1 MALPVETAVWPER
14 LASLHREHYRSLVR
28 LASLLL
34 GDVGTSEEVVQD
46 AFVRLQVRRSG
57 PRDPER
63 AAAYLRTAVINGAR
77 SQIRRRNVRERYL
90 GRRTVAPW
98 GPSAEAGALIGAEQQ
113 RVLAALECLPDR
125 QREAIA
131 LRFYLD
137 LSEADIAAAMK
148 VTPGSVKT
156 HIHRGLA
163 TLSELLEEQR

>member
-1 MALPVETAVWPER
+1 M
-14 LASLHREHYRSLVR
+14 
-28 LASLLL
+28 
-34 GDVGTSEEVVQD
+34 
-46 AFVRLQVRRSG
+46 
-57 PRDPER
+57 
-63 AAAYLRTAVINGAR
+63 AR
-77 SQIRRRNVRERYL
+77 SQIRRRKVRERYL